1 MKFARLSQFENRIL
15 KVVHVDGS
23 NCAQLGFECMAREL
37 QADMLTTAVTTL
49 RCGFVIPSR
58 MGGLSRQVLKDPM
71 NVGLANGF
79 WQSNAS

>member
-1 MKFARLSQFENRIL
+1 
-15 KVVHVDGS
+15 
-23 NCAQLGFECMAREL
+23 MAREL
-37 QADMLTTAVTTL
+37 HADMLTTAVTTL

-79 WQSNAS
+79 LAE